1 VEFEMLRYFLPICL
15 LLISV
20 TADARVYQWVN
31 PDTGNV
37 QFSGKPPSWYRGQNP
52 GPRVL
57 VFENGRLID
66 DTSRSVQD
74 QQRLAIRKEAFSQ
87 GSSIAGGEAA
97 LRGSSKAPSSEDEQV
112 RELLDAKRQ
121 AAARMKQAEPEV
133 AEVEEV
139 EEVPLSP
146 EESIDRL
153 KQVIADYDRRKTEE
167 AKSLLDSA
175 EKALRESEPTVTT
188 PAGALAP

>member
-1 VEFEMLRYFLPICL
+1 VEFEMLRYFLPIGL

-74 QQRLAIRKEAFSQ
+74 QQRLAIRQEAFSQ
-87 GSSIAGGEAA
+87 GSSIGGGEAA
-97 LRGSSKAPSSEDEQV
+97 LRGGSKAASSEDEQV

-121 AAARMKQAEPEV
+121 AAARMKQAEPE
-133 AEVEEV
+133 ATEE

-146 EESIDRL
+146 EESIGRL

-175 EKALRESEPTVTT
+175 EKALRESEPAVTNPT
-188 PAGALAP
+188 GALAP